1 MAMAMTIVWEAVPV
15 TVMWVVRDIWAVMY
29 VRLRKV
35 VGRSL
40 VDADD
45 ATAELSLGFGVGI
58 ELESRD

>member
-1 MAMAMTIVWEAVPV
+1 MSMAMTMVWEAVPV

>member
-1 MAMAMTIVWEAVPV
+1 MAMTMVWEAVPV

>member
-1 MAMAMTIVWEAVPV
+1 MAMAMTMVWEAVPV

>member
-1 MAMAMTIVWEAVPV
+1 
-15 TVMWVVRDIWAVMY
+15 MY
-29 VRLRKV
+29 VRLWTV

-45 ATAELSLGFGVGI
+45 ATAELSLDFGVGI